1 MTDCHRVVRQVP
13 EPLPIGLC
21 RERFRHFF
29 VAREELNSVN
39 VLPKFCRYVSANVL
53 GMIGLSCYILADT
66 FFIANAIGADALA
79 ALNIA
84 IPVFNLINAAG
95 LMTGVG
101 GGTRYAIL
109 RAQKENQSANRLFSG
124 IVLLAA
130 GAGILLWGVGMT
142 AAAPLARLLGA
153 DAVTLPLCTVYLR
166 TILCFAPFFLLN
178 STLQAFVRND
188 GAPRLAMAGMLTS
201 SLSNVVLDWVFMY
214 PLSMGMFGA
223 AIATCIAP
231 ILSLCVLATHF
242 LHPTN
247 RLRFSLKSAA
257 LRPAVRALSLGA
269 SSFVCELSS
278 GVVLLVFNLLI
289 LSFTGNVGVAAYGI
303 IANLALVGLAIFTGV
318 AQGVQ
323 PLTSHA
329 YGTGNT
335 AEQRQLLRLAV
346 GLVLILAAVCYLAV
360 NLWPDPLISA
370 FNRDADPQLAAIAR
384 TGMRI
389 YFLGFFF
396 AGPNLVLAAFFS
408 AVDRPAQGFWTAMI
422 RGLIA
427 LIPLAL
433 LLAWLLGM
441 TGIWLAYVL
450 AEGCGLA
457 FALLCL
463 LRDKHSA

>member
-1 MTDCHRVVRQVP
+1 M
-13 EPLPIGLC
+13 
-21 RERFRHFF
+21 
-29 VAREELNSVN
+29 N
-39 VLPKFCRYVSANVL
+39 VLPKFCRYVSANVM

-66 FFIANAIGADALA
+66 FFIANAIGADGLT

-84 IPVFNLINAAG
+84 IPVYNLINAAG

-109 RAQKENQSANRLFSG
+109 RAQGENETANRLFSG
-124 IVLLAA
+124 MVLLAA
-130 GAGILLWGVGMT
+130 GAGCALLALGAL
-142 AAAPLARLLGA
+142 AAAPLAALLGA
-153 DAVTLPLCTVYLR
+153 DAVTLPLCSVYLR

-214 PLSMGMFGA
+214 PMGMGMFGA

-242 LHPTN
+242 TRPVS
-247 RLRFSLKSAA
+247 RLRFCAQGAA
-257 LRPAVRALSLGA
+257 LHPAARALGLGA
-269 SSFVCELSS
+269 SSCVCELSS
-278 GVVLLVFNLLI
+278 GVVLLEFNLLI
-289 LSFTGNVGVAAYGI
+289 PHFTGNVGVAAYGI

-318 AQGVQ
+318 AQGIQ

-329 YGTGNT
+329 YGTGSAT
-335 AEQRQLLRLAV
+335 ELRQLLRLAV
-346 GLVLILAAVCYLAV
+346 WLVLALAVIIYLAV

-370 FNRDADPQLAAIAR
+370 FNRDADPQLADIAR
-384 TGMRI
+384 AGMRI
-389 YFLGFFF
+389 YFVGFFF
-396 AGPNLVLAAFFS
+396 AGPNLVLAAYFS
-408 AVDRPAQGFWTAMI
+408 AVDRPRQGFGVAMI

-433 LLAWLLGM
+433 VLAAALGM
-441 TGIWLAYVL
+441 TGVWLAYVL
-450 AEGCGLA
+450 AELCGLCA
-457 FALLCL
+457 AIFFLHRA
-463 LRDKHSA
+463 RQQS

>member
-1 MTDCHRVVRQVP
+1 M
-13 EPLPIGLC
+13 
-21 RERFRHFF
+21 
-29 VAREELNSVN
+29 
-39 VLPKFCRYVSANVL
+39 

-66 FFIANAIGADALA
+66 FFIANAIGADGLT

-84 IPVFNLINAAG
+84 IPVYNLINAAG

-109 RAQKENQSANRLFSG
+109 RAQGENEAANRLFSG
-124 IVLLAA
+124 MVLLAA
-130 GAGILLWGVGMT
+130 GAGCALLALGAL
-142 AAAPLARLLGA
+142 AAAPLAALLGA
-153 DAVTLPLCTVYLR
+153 DAVTLPLCSVYLR

-214 PLSMGMFGA
+214 PMGMGMFGA
-223 AIATCIAP
+223 AIATCIAS

-242 LHPTN
+242 ARPAS
-247 RLRFSLKSAA
+247 RLRFCARGAA
-257 LRPAVRALSLGA
+257 LRPAARALGLGA

-289 LSFTGNVGVAAYGI
+289 LHFTGNVGVAAYGI

-318 AQGVQ
+318 AQGIQ

-329 YGTGNT
+329 YGTGNA
-335 AEQRQLLRLAV
+335 AELRQLLRLAV
-346 GLVLILAAVCYLAV
+346 VIYLAV

-370 FNRDADPQLAAIAR
+370 FNRDADPQLADIAR
-384 TGMRI
+384 AGMRI
-389 YFLGFFF
+389 YFVGFFF
-396 AGPNLVLAAFFS
+396 AGPNLVLAAYFS
-408 AVDRPAQGFWTAMI
+408 AVDRPRQGFGVAMI

-433 LLAWLLGM
+433 ALAAALGM
-441 TGIWLAYVL
+441 TGVWLAYVL
-450 AEGCGLA
+450 AELCGLCA
-457 FALLCL
+457 ALFF
-463 LRDKHSA
+463 LRRARQQN

>member
-1 MTDCHRVVRQVP
+1 M
-13 EPLPIGLC
+13 
-21 RERFRHFF
+21 
-29 VAREELNSVN
+29 
-39 VLPKFCRYVSANVL
+39 

-66 FFIANAIGADALA
+66 FFIANAIGADGLT

-84 IPVFNLINAAG
+84 IPVYNLINAAG

-109 RAQKENQSANRLFSG
+109 RAQGENEAANRLFSG
-124 IVLLAA
+124 MVLLAA
-130 GAGILLWGVGMT
+130 GAGCALLALGAL
-142 AAAPLARLLGA
+142 AAAPLAALLGA
-153 DAVTLPLCTVYLR
+153 DAVTLPLCSVYLR

-214 PLSMGMFGA
+214 PMGMGMFGA

-242 LHPTN
+242 ARPAS
-247 RLRFSLKSAA
+247 RLRFCARGAA
-257 LRPAVRALSLGA
+257 LRPAARALGLGA

-289 LSFTGNVGVAAYGI
+289 LHFTGNVGVAAYGI

-318 AQGVQ
+318 AQGIQ

-329 YGTGNT
+329 YGTGSAT
-335 AEQRQLLRLAV
+335 ELRQLLRLAV
-346 GLVLILAAVCYLAV
+346 WLVLALAVIIYLAV

-370 FNRDADPQLAAIAR
+370 FNRDADPQLADIAR
-384 TGMRI
+384 AGMRI
-389 YFLGFFF
+389 YFVGFFF
-396 AGPNLVLAAFFS
+396 AGPNLVLAAYFS
-408 AVDRPAQGFWTAMI
+408 AVDRPRQGFGVAMI
-422 RGLIA
+422 A
-427 LIPLAL
+427 A
-433 LLAWLLGM
+433 
-441 TGIWLAYVL
+441 
-450 AEGCGLA
+450 
-457 FALLCL
+457 
-463 LRDKHSA
+463 

>member
-1 MTDCHRVVRQVP
+1 MDN
-13 EPLPIGLC
+13 LI
-21 RERFRHFF
+21 
-29 VAREELNSVN
+29 
-39 VLPKFCRYVSANVL
+39 
-53 GMIGLSCYILADT
+53 
-66 FFIANAIGADALA
+66 
-79 ALNIA
+79 
-84 IPVFNLINAAG
+84 NLINAAG

-109 RAQKENQSANRLFSG
+109 RAQRESEAANRLFSG

-130 GAGILLWGVGMT
+130 GAGCALLAVGAL
-142 AAAPLARLLGA
+142 AATPLAALLGA
-153 DAVTLPLCTVYLR
+153 DMVTLPLCSVYLR

-201 SLSNVVLDWVFMY
+201 SLSNVLLDWVFMY
-214 PLSMGMFGA
+214 PLGLGMFGA

-242 LHPTN
+242 ARPTS
-247 RLRFSLKSAA
+247 RLRFSARCAA
-257 LRPAVRALSLGA
+257 LRPAARALGLGA

-289 LSFTGNVGVAAYGI
+289 LHFTGNVGVAAYGI

-318 AQGVQ
+318 AQGIQ

-335 AEQRQLLRLAV
+335 AELRQLLRLAV
-346 GLVLILAAVCYLAV
+346 GVVLALAVIIYLAV
-360 NLWPDPLISA
+360 NLWPDPLIGA

-389 YFLGFFF
+389 YFLGFFL

-408 AVDRPAQGFWTAMI
+408 AVDRPHEGFGVAMI

-433 LLAWLLGM
+433 VLAWALGM
-441 TGIWLAYVL
+441 TGVWLAYVL
-450 AEGCGLA
+450 AELCGLCA
-457 FALLCL
+457 ALFF
-463 LRDKHSA
+463 LRRVRLS

>member
-1 MTDCHRVVRQVP
+1 M
-13 EPLPIGLC
+13 
-21 RERFRHFF
+21 
-29 VAREELNSVN
+29 N

-66 FFIANAIGADALA
+66 FFIANAIGADGLT

-109 RAQKENQSANRLFSG
+109 RAQGENEAANRLFSG
-124 IVLLAA
+124 TALLAA
-130 GAGILLWGVGMT
+130 GAGLLLWLLGMT

-153 DAVTLPLCTVYLR
+153 DAVTLPLCSVYLR

-214 PLSMGMFGA
+214 PLGMGMFGA

-231 ILSLCVLATHF
+231 ILSLCVLCTHF
-242 LHPTN
+242 ARPAS
-247 RLRFSLKSAA
+247 RLRFSVRGAA
-257 LRPAVRALSLGA
+257 LRPAARALSLGA

-289 LSFTGNVGVAAYGI
+289 LHFTGNVGVAAYGI

-318 AQGVQ
+318 AQGIQ

-335 AEQRQLLRLAV
+335 TELRQLLRLAV
-346 GLVLILAAVCYLAV
+346 GLVLVLAAVCYLAV
-360 NLWPDPLISA
+360 NLWPDPLIAA
-370 FNRDADPQLAAIAR
+370 FNRDADPQLADIAR

-389 YFLGFFF
+389 YFVGFFF
-396 AGPNLVLAAFFS
+396 TGPNLVLAAYFS
-408 AVDRPAQGFWTAMI
+408 AVDRPGQGFGVAMI

-433 LLAWLLGM
+433 VLAALLSM
-441 TGIWLAYVL
+441 TGVWLAYVL
-450 AEGCGLA
+450 AELCGLGA
-457 FALLCL
+457 ALFFLT
-463 LRDKHSA
+463 RRAKAN